1 MNDHEPAGERINV
14 SVLCLRYSL
23 SLDAARRSVGRTRVD
38 RARPAR
44 SLLLEAETQ
53 VITIRCVHA

>member
-1 MNDHEPAGERINV
+1 MNDHESPGKPV
-14 SVLCLRYSL
+14 KMFVLRLRYRL
-23 SLDAARRSVGRTRVD
+23 SLDATRRSVVGTRVD
-38 RARPAR
+38 RAHPVR